1 MDMPYNLIIFLKK
14 SAKQK
19 AYIFSSDFFYVC
31 LFG

>member
-1 MDMPYNLIIFLKK
+1 MGMPYNLIIFLKK

-19 AYIFSSDFFYVC
+19 AYIFSSDFYVC